1 MKSLYRGT
9 PRNWACRST
18 VGLLLCKQ
26 IIRVRFPAGPLA
38 ATSTQMLGVAASML
52 RSFNGRTHPSQGCNT
67 GSIPVRSTYNA
78 RTGVVVY
85 LHAVGSHQ
93 AEVVLKLVQL
103 GTSFNGR
110 TTVSKTVYRGSNPR
124 GPANHASV
132 VSMKHRSLLRSLVWV
147 QVPPGVPC
155 R

>member
-1 MKSLYRGT
+1 MELGVTGRERSATY
-9 PRNWACRST
+9 WACRST

-26 IIRVRFPAGPLA
+26 IIRVRFPVGPLA

-78 RTGVVVY
+78 GTGVVVCY
-85 LHAVGSHQ
+85 LHAVGPHQ
-93 AEVVLKLVQL
+93 AEVVPKLVQL

-124 GPANHASV
+124 GPAKSNHGSI
-132 VSMKHRSLLRSLVWV
+132 SQR
-147 QVPPGVPC
+147 
-155 R
+155 